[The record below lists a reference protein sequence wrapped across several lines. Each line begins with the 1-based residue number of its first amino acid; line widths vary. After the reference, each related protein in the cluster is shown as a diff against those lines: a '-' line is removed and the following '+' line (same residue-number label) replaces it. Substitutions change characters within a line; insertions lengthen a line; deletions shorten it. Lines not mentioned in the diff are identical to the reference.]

1 LQYWLLLV
9 VGRFSARI
17 ALLCSERGL
26 WLFKKLFYSST
37 NSLCISKLIF
47 PCHVALFPLIDF
59 FSCKKYV
66 GQKRN
71 YTICFIRLLKTIILV
86 LYLFR
91 LKRHLLSM
99 LTSIYALLTVQKIH
113 QISIELWKNFEPL
126 RDMLISKEPP
136 TSLDMSPIIIKE
148 EQRLQSLSIMET
160 WHQNIGWPFKHRESQ
175 STVIWEI
182 SSIFHAKTMGT
193 LPINCTKILSLL

>member
-1 LQYWLLLV
+1 MLLKPRGILNSFICVFV
-9 VGRFSARI
+9 VLI
-17 ALLCSERGL
+17 ATRGWSFLSQNCSPL
-26 WLFKKLFYSST
+26 LFKKLFYSST

-86 LYLFR
+86 LSLFR

-99 LTSIYALLTVQKIH
+99 LMPPYMHFSWYKRFIKFP
-113 QISIELWKNFEPL
+113 SNFE
-126 RDMLISKEPP
+126 R
-136 TSLDMSPIIIKE
+136 
-148 EQRLQSLSIMET
+148 
-160 WHQNIGWPFKHRESQ
+160 
-175 STVIWEI
+175 
-182 SSIFHAKTMGT
+182 
-193 LPINCTKILSLL
+193 ILSLLVTC